1 MARCCKYTLIRLD
14 TQALRGERLNLG
26 IAVLNDDKIVV
37 YLAKSL
43 KKIQAISSALDEGML
58 RRSLTNLPSIDD
70 YVRPLCR
77 SNADRL
83 VKLAEFSPFT
93 FSDIGEF
100 FCHSAASYDAAIS
113 DILRRLVEPEPAL
126 LKQRVKSS
134 PLLST
139 VKKAFRDGRVMA
151 KKGEGLSNHRI
162 IAGLQLAEG
171 LSADLALKNGAM
183 HVIETVDTT
192 KPDTALRKIISD
204 IAVSALVIEQAKI
217 IFGETQTKGRLVY
230 HASATTEMAATAA
243 LEAAAHQGIELINWA
258 SDIDKMKFINTI
270 SLLAIPIEIP
280 NRSRRQSIHGSTQ
293 QKFSLN

>member
-37 YLAKSL
+37 HLAKSL

-83 VKLAEFSPFT
+83 VKLA
-93 FSDIGEF
+93 
-100 FCHSAASYDAAIS
+100 AAIS

-217 IFGETQTKGRLVY
+217 IFGETETKGRLVY